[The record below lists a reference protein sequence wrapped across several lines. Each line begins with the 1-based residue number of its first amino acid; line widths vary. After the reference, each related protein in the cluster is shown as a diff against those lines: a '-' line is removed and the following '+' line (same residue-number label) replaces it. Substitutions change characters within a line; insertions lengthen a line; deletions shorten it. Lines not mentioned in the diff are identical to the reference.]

1 MKEGLRS
8 PLYNETL
15 ERKKVVC
22 VRLYYS
28 DIMKSKRSCRFNT
41 KNMNLSDGVF

>member
-1 MKEGLRS
+1 MKEGLKS

-28 DIMKSKRSCRFNT
+28 DIVKSKRRDF
-41 KNMNLSDGVF
+41 KQKI

>member
-1 MKEGLRS
+1 MKEGLKS

-15 ERKKVVC
+15 EKKDVC

-28 DIMKSKRSCRFNT
+28 DIVKSKRRG
-41 KNMNLSDGVF
+41 D